1 MSATAAQAESLGPSR
16 QRLRFPKGL
25 VVPLA
30 LIVLAEA
37 AWHLSGFV
45 SDSIAPPSRVV
56 AALFQG
62 LLNGQI
68 LIATRDTLISAF
80 AGLAIGGSLGLLMG
94 LVRGTF
100 WRVDAVL
107 EVTTETIRPI
117 PSVALIPVAILIFGF
132 GYQLEITLVAISCM
146 FTIFVLTRAAIVG
159 VERRMIEVGQMLRL
173 NFFDRMRKIVLPA
186 ALPRIFV
193 AFRLGAGIAL
203 IVAVTTEIAANPI
216 GMGAAMML
224 AQQSLNP
231 GLTVAYLVW
240 IGFIGWLLNY
250 VLITL
255 QRRFFSRYS
264 FSALDEK

>member
-1 MSATAAQAESLGPSR
+1 MSAAAAEPGALAARRPRLG
-16 QRLRFPKGL
+16 FPKGL
-25 VVPLA
+25 VVPVA
-30 LIVLAEA
+30 LILLAEA
-37 AWHLSGFV
+37 AWHLTGFV

-56 AALFQG
+56 VALVQG

-68 LIATRDTLISAF
+68 LIATRDTMISAF
-80 AGLAIGGSLGLLMG
+80 GGLAIGGVLGLLMG

-107 EVTTETIRPI
+107 EVTTEIVRPI
-117 PSVALIPVAILIFGF
+117 PSVALIPVAILIYGF

-146 FTIFVLTRAAIVG
+146 FTIFILTRAAIVG
-159 VERRMIEVGQMLRL
+159 VERGMLEVGRMLRL
-173 NFFDRMRKIVLPA
+173 SFFDRMRKIVIPA

-193 AFRLGAGIAL
+193 AFRLGAGLSL

-240 IGFIGWLLNY
+240 IGFVGWLLNF
-250 VLITL
+250 VLVSL

-264 FSALDEK
+264 FGALDEK

>member
-1 MSATAAQAESLGPSR
+1 MASGRAHP
-16 QRLRFPKGL
+16 RFPKGL
-25 VVPLA
+25 FVPLT
-30 LIVLAEA
+30 LILLAEA

-45 SDSIAPPSRVV
+45 SDSIAPPSKV
-56 AALFQG
+56 AIALIQG
-62 LLNGQI
+62 LLDGRI
-68 LIATRDTLISAF
+68 LLATRDTLISAF
-80 AGLAIGGSLGLLMG
+80 SGLAIGGVLGLVMG

-132 GYQLEITLVAISCM
+132 GYELEITLVAISCM
-146 FTIFVLTRAAIVG
+146 FTIFILTRAAIVG
-159 VERRMIEVGQMLRL
+159 VERRMIEVGRMLRL
-173 NFFDRMRKIVLPA
+173 SFFDRMRKIVIPA

-193 AFRLGAGIAL
+193 AFRLGAGLSL

-240 IGFIGWLLNY
+240 IGFIGWLLNH